1 MSENNGNDTSSEAD
15 DFWDID
21 KLVPKKSTVMSPFS
35 SGRGSA
41 LYEVTE
47 PSDTPTEKSVEK
59 SERKLTFSDHAS
71 EIKDVALD
79 ESYVPTVNKFIKK
92 VTVKSSN
99 DKYDFYGNFRKAALI
114 YHDYKTDKCDY
125 VPFFSYMPQYSQL
138 NPAQKNYYFYWRS
151 EIRRGHFPKTD
162 YSYLYL
168 YVYEILN
175 LPDKIPA
182 EEGIKILAALWREYR
197 VDLPK
202 IGANFSVWIQ
212 DYCLIHRLPCPTEEL
227 KDFLHEVIAASA
239 FKEFYLSDIA
249 EADGESIG
257 ATIAFLSDY
266 DWRKGK
272 FIEEAD
278 TELYKK
284 HMYTA
289 MRSLLLRLDSRGEL
303 CSASGETQIL
313 SRNAFP
319 NSLCTHSVKC
329 RLEIEYISLEGAD
342 GLRCAITAAV
352 RYTENKIRAMM
363 GVKSRLAVKD
373 LPDRYKEV
381 IDAYF
386 NLVQNADERIRAKEK
401 IPEYERLYDAPS
413 EKLSFAGADEIERAS
428 WATTQRLVVEEDTS
442 DESDGFESES
452 RGDAPS
458 ADLPSETASDSNSNG
473 SYSSGDTY
481 GLSDADV
488 EFLSSVYNGAEIIGL
503 DEISMDSA
511 AERINEAF
519 SEQIGDVVLYHDGE
533 KYMIYD
539 DYTEEIGEWLLK
551 LTK

>member
-1 MSENNGNDTSSEAD
+1 MSENNGNDTVHEMD

-21 KLVPKKSTVMSPFS
+21 KLVPKKSTTLSAFS
-35 SGRGSA
+35 QNRGTSVYEVEEPGGSA
-41 LYEVTE
+41 EG
-47 PSDTPTEKSVEK
+47 SDGGEA
-59 SERKLTFSDHAS
+59 ERKLSFFEHAQK
-71 EIKDVALD
+71 IKDVALD
-79 ESYVPTVNKFIKK
+79 ESYVPTVNRLIKR

-114 YHDYKTDKCDY
+114 YHDYKTGKCDY

-138 NPAQKNYYFYWRS
+138 NTAQKNYYFYWRS

-182 EEGIKILAALWREYR
+182 QEGIKILASLWREYR
-197 VDLPK
+197 TELPK
-202 IGANFSVWIQ
+202 ISANFSVWIQ

-227 KDFLHEVIAASA
+227 KDFMHEVIGVSQ

-257 ATIAFLSDY
+257 SMIAFLSDY

-303 CSASGETQIL
+303 YDASGKAQVLT
-313 SRNAFP
+313 RNAFP

-329 RLEIEYISLEGAD
+329 RLEIEYISLAGAD
-342 GLRCAITAAV
+342 ELRGAVTAAV

-363 GVKSRLAVKD
+363 GVKSRLSVKD

-386 NLVQNADERIRAKEK
+386 TLVQNADERIRARER

-428 WATTQRLVVEEDTS
+428 WATTQRLVVEDEDAE
-442 DESDGFESES
+442 DESDDTESMAFAE
-452 RGDAPS
+452 
-458 ADLPSETASDSNSNG
+458 ADLAPTNG
-473 SYSSGDTY
+473 TEDGAGDPDGDGSY
-481 GLSDADV
+481 GLSDGDIA
-488 EFLSSVYNGAEIIGL
+488 FISSIYNGTEPAGL
-503 DEISMDSA
+503 DDISMDSA

-519 SEQIGDVVLYHDGE
+519 TEAIGDVVLYHDGE